1 MSDYARLR
9 AFGGLSLARF
19 REFYREPEVVF
30 WSFIFPILLAVGLGL
45 AFRNR
50 PPEASAV
57 AVLEAPGSAEVA
69 ARLGG
74 ASFLKVRTLGEGE
87 AAQALRLGRVDV
99 GVVPGGPDAATTLE
113 YRLDPSPPGAGPAR
127 SRRARA

>member
-87 AAQALRLGRVDV
+87 AAQALRLGRRDV
-99 GVVPGGPDAATTLE
+99 GVGARGADAGTNLQ
-113 YRLDPSPPGAGPAR
+113 YRLGASRPGAGLGR
-127 SRRARA
+127 S